1 MEVLHMMAEPQGQ
14 EDQQQRLM
22 LQHVADIS
30 RTPSTYA
37 AAFSVYVNGEGMLRV
52 TFGEQL
58 HPASPPVFG
67 GSFTTSLAAARGLYD
82 LLGRTIDNLSA
93 EMDRRAVRDE
103 ERVN

>member
-1 MEVLHMMAEPQGQ
+1 MEAVHTIVEPLGQ

-30 RTPSTYA
+30 KTPSTYA

-67 GSFTTSLAAARGLYD
+67 GSFTTSLAGARGLYD
-82 LLGRTIDNLSA
+82 LLGRTIENLSA
-93 EMDRRAVRDE
+93 EMDRRAAQDE
-103 ERVN
+103 GRVN